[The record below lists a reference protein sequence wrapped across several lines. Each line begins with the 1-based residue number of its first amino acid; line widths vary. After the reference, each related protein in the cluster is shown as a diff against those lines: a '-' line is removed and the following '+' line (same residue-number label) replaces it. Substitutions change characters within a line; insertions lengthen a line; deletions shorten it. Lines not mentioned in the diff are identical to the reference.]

1 MNGNRASGLR
11 KGYSGPSLHGNNDPD
26 QKDFVLK
33 GDFRQA
39 SHTIPKIMSLVNVDM
54 VEAVLQALL
63 SKRYSNNFGVCHVQG
78 YHIVP

>member
-1 MNGNRASGLR
+1 MYQYTEPSDKCNRD
-11 KGYSGPSLHGNNDPD
+11 N
-26 QKDFVLK
+26 
-33 GDFRQA
+33 
-39 SHTIPKIMSLVNVDM
+39 KIMSLVNVDM